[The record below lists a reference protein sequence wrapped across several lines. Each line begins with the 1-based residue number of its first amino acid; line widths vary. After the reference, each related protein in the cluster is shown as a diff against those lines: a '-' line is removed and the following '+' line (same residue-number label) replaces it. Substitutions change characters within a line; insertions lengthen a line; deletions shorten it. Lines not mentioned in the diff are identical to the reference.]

1 MRRTTIGALSIS
13 GAALVAMLTHEGFK
27 DKAYVPVAGDV
38 PTIGFGTTDGV
49 KMGQSIDPVSA
60 LNRAH
65 RDITKFEGAIKQCV
79 TVPLYQHEYDAYVA
93 LTYNIGSSAFCKST
107 LVKKLN
113 ALDYAGACQ
122 EILRWDRFKG
132 QPLKGLTIRRQAEY
146 RKYIG
151 L

>member
-146 RKYIG
+146 RKCIG